1 MDCFLG
7 IISLKGFQFSTE
19 GGHFL
24 MGELYFF
31 CGGTPLVVSAQMGE
45 EGFKNIYVVVMVSKE
60 NPVQVG
66 VRVSFMFQKHVDA
79 VRL

>member
-1 MDCFLG
+1 
-7 IISLKGFQFSTE
+7 
-19 GGHFL
+19 